1 MNFLLKKTDIYYIIA
16 TICIVCFFG
25 VWVIPQVLNY
35 LLINVTPEWLII
47 LIIAVIIPLF
57 AILVLWLIIQEIQQ
71 HFKNPPPSEPA
82 KEETILMKEA
92 FTPDE
97 EKFIEEKMRTQL
109 ATHEFKDEDN
119 FERNYDLV
127 LSYMRHSLKETKT
140 ILLQDIAHELELSM
154 DNIKDILL
162 LLVAD
167 GLIHGELTDDSFK
180 GY

>member
-1 MNFLLKKTDIYYIIA
+1 MKKTDLYYIIA

-25 VWVIPQVLNY
+25 AWVIPQMLNY
-35 LLINVTPEWLII
+35 LLYNGTPEWLIVI
-47 LIIAVIIPLF
+47 IIAVIIPLF
-57 AILVLWLIIQEIQQ
+57 ALLLLWLIIQEIQQ
-71 HFKNPPPSEPA
+71 HFKNLPPSEPE

-109 ATHEFKDEDN
+109 ETHEFKDEDN

-127 LSYMRHSLKETKT
+127 LSYIRNSLKATKT
-140 ILLQDIAHELELSM
+140 IILKDIAHELDLPFES
-154 DNIKDILL
+154 IKDIIL

-167 GLIHGELTDDSFK
+167 GLIHGELTEDSFK
-180 GY
+180 SY